1 MRFERNYTYFA
12 DRVGRAQFIAD
23 TFKDEIAKSKKIL
36 DVGSDYNSLK
46 KIVGDKVLGVD
57 LYGEPDIKIDFEK
70 EKLTRFKDGEF
81 DLIVCTEVLEHLDN
95 LHEMVDEL
103 FRVSNRY
110 VIISLPNCL
119 SIFAKW
125 NIVFHTRIGKY
136 YGLPFEEPEDRHRWL
151 FSYLDIDR
159 FFRNIAQKKG
169 YKIKREFLQ
178 CSYTKSWRGKLIR
191 TLVKLFN
198 INSACQ
204 SCWLL
209 IDKKGKDSGK
219 NASRRS

>member
-1 MRFERNYTYFA
+1 MKFDKNFSYIP
-12 DRVGRAQFIAD
+12 DREGRAQFIAD
-23 TFKDEIAKSKKIL
+23 TFKVEIRKSKKIL

-46 KIVGDKVLGVD
+46 KIVGKKVLGVD

-70 EKLTRFKDGEF
+70 EKLERFKNSQF
-81 DLIVCTEVLEHLDN
+81 DLVVCTEVLEHLDN

-103 FRVSNRY
+103 FRVSNQF

-119 SIFAKW
+119 SVFTKW

-159 FFRNIAQKKG
+159 FFSHYCSKNG
-169 YKIKREFLQ
+169 YRIRQEFLQ
-178 CSYTKSWRGKLIR
+178 CSYTDSWRGKQTRI
-191 TLVKLFN
+191 LVQTFN
-198 INSACQ
+198 VNSACQ
-204 SCWLL
+204 SIWLL
-209 IDKKGKDSGK
+209 IEKKRQSSNENKK
-219 NASRRS
+219 

>member
-1 MRFERNYTYFA
+1 MSFTKNYTYFA
-12 DRVGRAQFIAD
+12 DREGRARYIAD
-23 TFKDEIAKSKKIL
+23 MFKDEIASAKKIL
-36 DVGSDYNSLK
+36 DVGSDYNTLK

-70 EKLTRFKDGEF
+70 EKLEQFKDGQF
-81 DLIVCTEVLEHLDN
+81 DMTVCTEVLEHLDN

-125 NIVFHTRIGKY
+125 NIFFHTRIGKY

-151 FSYLDIDR
+151 FSYKDIDR
-159 FFRNIAQKKG
+159 FFKHYSKKHG
-169 YKIKREFLQ
+169 YIIQREFLQ
-178 CSYTKSWRGKLIR
+178 CNYTNTWKGKLTR
-191 TLVKLFN
+191 FFVALFN
-198 INSACQ
+198 IDSASQ

-209 IDKKGKDSGK
+209 IEKKSK
-219 NASRRS
+219 R